1 MKLCTSWRK
10 SLQIS
15 ILLLVSSVTVLC
27 QRTIVGIE
35 GQPVTLPCSYKVKQS
50 SDLTSMCWGKGS
62 CPNSKCNQELIWTD
76 GSKVTFRS
84 SSRYQLN
91 GRIRQGTVS
100 LTISE
105 ASLNDAGTYCC
116 RIEHAGWFND
126 EKINIRLTVEKAP
139 TTTVRTTTPRP
150 TTKKTTQAP
159 TTKKTTQEPTTKK
172 TSQEPTTKKTTQ
184 EPTTKKTTQAPTTKK
199 TTQAP
204 TTKKT
209 TPEPPAFST
218 TPEPSYG
225 WSNPFT
231 IPAEETTQLLPSV
244 LKNTSP
250 ALIRTD
256 TLPSLTART
265 IDLSP
270 KVFPLGSTEH
280 AELTAR
286 STEFP
291 SVTSRNETS
300 EIKPTTDEPLVVPN
314 FIPNH
319 HELPS
324 SEESKEEDQ
333 EYIPLLPESVSPNNN
348 GISDLFQGNVTK
360 SPKKDRS
367 TVIIAISLSVI
378 ALIVICVIILQL
390 KGQKR
395 VRYLLGFDPRLEL
408 VSQPLTELQTEEKD
422 PERDEEDSAETNHIG
437 NTRETAD
444 DS

>member
-1 MKLCTSWRK
+1 MRLCTSWRK
-10 SLQIS
+10 SLQVS
-15 ILLLVSSVTVLC
+15 ILLLLSSVTVLC
-27 QRTIVGIE
+27 QRTVVGIE

-100 LTISE
+100 LTIDE

-116 RIEHAGWFND
+116 RIEHSGWFND

-139 TTTVRTTTPRP
+139 TTTVRTTTP
-150 TTKKTTQAP
+150 T
-159 TTKKTTQEPTTKK
+159 
-172 TSQEPTTKKTTQ
+172 
-184 EPTTKKTTQAPTTKK
+184 PTTKKTTQAPTTKK
-199 TTQAP
+199 TTQALTTKKTTQEP

-209 TPEPPAFST
+209 IQATSTRKTTPEPTGFTT
-218 TPEPSYG
+218 TPEPSYI
-225 WSNPFT
+225 WTNPFT

-250 ALIRTD
+250 ALIRPD
-256 TLPSLTART
+256 TLPSLTAKT
-265 IDLSP
+265 IDLSS

-280 AELTAR
+280 TELTAR

-291 SVTSRNETS
+291 AATTENES
-300 EIKPTTDEPLVVPN
+300 ITDEPSVVPN
-314 FIPNH
+314 FIPDH

-333 EYIPLLPESVSPNNN
+333 KYIPLLPESVSPNNN

-360 SPKKDRS
+360 SPKKDTS

-378 ALIVICVIILQL
+378 VLIVICVILLQL
-390 KGQKR
+390 KGRKR

-408 VSQPLTELQTEEKD
+408 VTQPLTELPTEEKD
-422 PERDEEDSAETNHIG
+422 PERDEDDRAETNHIR
-437 NTRETAD
+437 NISEAAD

>member
-10 SLQIS
+10 SLQVS
-15 ILLLVSSVTVLC
+15 ILLLLSSVTVLC

-35 GQPVTLPCSYKVKQS
+35 GQSVTLPCSYKVKRS

-100 LTISE
+100 LTIDE

-116 RIEHAGWFND
+116 RIEHSGWFND
-126 EKINIRLTVEKAP
+126 EKINIRLVVEEAP
-139 TTTVRTTTPRP
+139 TTTVRTTTP
-150 TTKKTTQAP
+150 A
-159 TTKKTTQEPTTKK
+159 
-172 TSQEPTTKKTTQ
+172 
-184 EPTTKKTTQAPTTKK
+184 PTTKKTTQAPTTKK

-209 TPEPPAFST
+209 TQAPTTKKTTQEPTTKKTTQEPTTKKTTQATSTRKTTPEPPGFTT
-218 TPEPSYG
+218 TPEPSYI
-225 WSNPFT
+225 WTNSFN

-250 ALIRTD
+250 ALIRPD
-256 TLPSLTART
+256 TLPSRTAKT
-265 IDLSP
+265 IDLSS

-291 SVTSRNETS
+291 AATTENES
-300 EIKPTTDEPLVVPN
+300 IVDEPSVVPN
-314 FIPNH
+314 FIPDH

-333 EYIPLLPESVSPNNN
+333 EYIPLLTESVSPNNN

-360 SPKKDRS
+360 SPKKDTS
-367 TVIIAISLSVI
+367 IVIIAISLSVI
-378 ALIVICVIILQL
+378 ALIVICVILLQL
-390 KGQKR
+390 KGRKR
-395 VRYLLGFDPRLEL
+395 VRYLLGFDLRLEL
-408 VSQPLTELQTEEKD
+408 VTQPLTELPTEERD
-422 PERDEEDSAETNHIG
+422 PEKDEEDRAETNHIR
-437 NTRETAD
+437 NISEAAD